1 MRGPRLPIARA
12 GLVVLFL
19 GVAVDVTADEEPTPP
34 ESASFIGLGH
44 FPEGIPASRA
54 FDVSADGMV
63 VVGAAN
69 TAQGLEAFRWTM
81 SDGLVGLGD
90 LPGGGFTSLA
100 TGASGDGGLIVGW
113 SWSEE
118 GLKEA
123 FVWDQD
129 EGMMGLG
136 DLPGGP
142 YDSVAAAVAAGVF
155 DDGGGDDDPNDL
167 QPYGG
172 VVVVGWGSGPDTER
186 EAFRWTIGGGMVG
199 LGDLPGGN
207 FMSLAAA
214 VSGDGSVIAGTGS
227 TGTPTVQEAFRWTR
241 EEGMVG
247 LGFCPD
253 NFIDGSG
260 ARDMTAD
267 GEVIVG
273 WCWGENGIEALRWTE
288 DDGMEA
294 LGDLPGGGDLP
305 FSHAY
310 AVSDDGATIVGVGKT
325 DLGGEAFIWTE
336 DDGMRN
342 LRALLEDDYGLDLSG
357 WILREAWG
365 VSADGR
371 TIVGAGDHDGV
382 DEAWRARLVSSCPA
396 DLNGDGRV
404 DQEDLIILIGN
415 QGPCADCDDCPADLN
430 GDCVVN
436 FFDLIILLDAWGD
449 CPD

>member
-1 MRGPRLPIARA
+1 MRGLRLPMARA
-12 GLVVLFL
+12 GIVALLL
-19 GVAVDVTADEEPTPP
+19 GVAVVVTADEEPQAEP
-34 ESASFIGLGH
+34 ASFIGLGH
-44 FPEGIPASRA
+44 FPEGIAASRA

-69 TAQGLEAFRWTM
+69 TLGGLEAFRWTI
-81 SDGLVGLGD
+81 SGGLAGLGD

-100 TGASGDGGLIVGW
+100 TGASRDGNRIVGW
-113 SWSEE
+113 SWSEQ

-123 FVWDQD
+123 FVWDRN

-142 YDSVAAAVAAGVF
+142 FDSVAAAVTVGVF
-155 DDGGGDDDPNDL
+155 DDGGDDDNDL
-167 QPYGG
+167 QPYEG
-172 VVVVGWGSGPDTER
+172 VVVVGWGSGPDTAR

-227 TGTPTVQEAFRWTR
+227 TGTPTHQEAFRWTR

-247 LGFCPD
+247 LGNCPD
-253 NFIDGSG
+253 NLLDGSG
-260 ARDMTAD
+260 AHDMTAD

-273 WCWGENGIEALRWTE
+273 WCWGEYGIEALRWTE
-288 DDGMEA
+288 ADGMEA

-325 DLGGEAFIWTE
+325 NLGGEAFIWTE
-336 DDGMRN
+336 ADGIRN
-342 LRALLEDDYGLDLSG
+342 LREVLEDDYGLDLSG

-382 DEAWRARLVSSCPA
+382 NEAWRARLVSPCPA
-396 DLNGDGRV
+396 DLNGDGQV
-404 DQEDLIILIGN
+404 DGADLAILILN
-415 QGPCADCDDCPADLN
+415 QGPCADCDDCPADLD
-430 GDCVVN
+430 GDCFVG
-436 FFDLIILLDAWGD
+436 FSDLIILFNALGD